1 MEHRVWFVGLM
12 SSDIET
18 DKMSAL
24 IERINKLEA
33 QSSLN
38 ASNKT
43 FEGEVWLVYDP
54 NKIRV
59 WCSKN
64 DCPHLNREL
73 EKESVTQK
81 VTLDKNLAET
91 IGGEVG
97 DETEVDVEVYRIS
110 APRADNHP
118 LGVVAAFGSEREA
131 AKWVTNFYKRN
142 KYNPET
148 NNQQFCI
155 ASVVI

>member
-1 MEHRVWFVGLM
+1 ME
-12 SSDIET
+12 SD
-18 DKMSAL
+18 KVSVL
-24 IERINKLEA
+24 IERISKLEA
-33 QSSLN
+33 QSSFN
-38 ASNKT
+38 TPNKNP
-43 FEGEVWLVYDP
+43 EGEVWLVYDP

-59 WCSKN
+59 WCPKN

-73 EKESVTQK
+73 EKESITQT
-81 VTLDKNLAET
+81 VTLDENLAET

-97 DETEVDVEVYRIS
+97 DETEVDIEVYRIS

-131 AKWVTNFYKRN
+131 AKWVTNFYNRN